1 MKVVYIEPNKQAVI
15 KEISPGLESMQ
26 DIVGGYIQA
35 IYPFDDP
42 VALVC
47 NDEGKIN
54 GLELNR
60 GLTDDNGDLYDIIA
74 GTFFICLARPESEDF
89 ESLTDELAS
98 KYLNMFR
105 YPELFMWVNDKII
118 AFKKGDVTWNTL

>member
-1 MKVVYIEPNKQAVI
+1 MKVVYVEPNKNA
-15 KEISPGLESMQ
+15 EIREIGSGLKAMQ

-42 VALVC
+42 VAIVC
-47 NDEGKIN
+47 NDEGKMN

-60 GLTDDNGDLYDIIA
+60 GLTYNNGELYDIIV
-74 GTFFICLARPESEDF
+74 GTFFICLARPDSEDF

-98 KYLNMFR
+98 KYLKMF
-105 YPELFMWVNDKII
+105 YEPELFMRVNEKLMS
-118 AFKKGDVTWNTL
+118 FKSHELLL